1 MNIGT
6 RGLGPLSAG
15 LLTMLTAACFP
26 GPVQHSPES
35 RYLSEELLP
44 EMIRWNRSS
53 SPRMVLGS
61 RLSSKGF
68 DYLCVVGEYRGLG
81 EIKDSVRGVTRWKG
95 ADDPMVPENMIA
107 IIGVK
112 GPVGHVALVPY
123 SAIEMYSKPK
133 HCAHARAAVLTR
145 ETMPDVPTPVIIL
158 SNGPPLPARSSRRP
172 EERGAGV
179 TAPPPDQLQ

>member
-1 MNIGT
+1 MHIE
-6 RGLGPLSAG
+6 RRCFGPLSAG
-15 LLTMLTAACFP
+15 LLTILTAACFS

-53 SPRMVLGS
+53 SPRMALGPK
-61 RLSSKGF
+61 LSSKGF

-81 EIKDSVRGVTRWKG
+81 DIKDTVSGVRTFKGV
-95 ADDPMVPENMIA
+95 DDPMVPESNIA

-112 GPVGHVALVPY
+112 GAVGHVALVRY
-123 SAIEMYSKPK
+123 GVIEMYSKPK
-133 HCAHARAAVLTR
+133 HCAQARAALLTR

-158 SNGPPLPARSSRRP
+158 SNGPQLSTRSSRAP
-172 EERGAGV
+172 EERGAGIDRSP
-179 TAPPPDQLQ
+179 T